1 MNFNYAIINKENNLV
16 FGLSNHEY
24 EDDSI
29 LHVAL
34 EAPIDP
40 EEVAINEYV
49 YDGVSLK
56 HDAEAAKAILD
67 ELVANTPK
75 PENIESAVIE

>member
-1 MNFNYAIINKENNLV
+1 MTFDYAIINKENNLV
-16 FGLSNHEY
+16 FGLANTVHED
-24 EDDSI
+24 ENI
-29 LHVAL
+29 IFVKL
-34 EAPIDP
+34 ETPIDP

-49 YDGVSLK
+49 YDGTSLK

-67 ELVANTPK
+67 ELVANAPK